1 MEATISDEYL
11 TSPGTVVGTV
21 AYMSPEQVR
30 TKELDSRTDLF
41 SFGVVLYEMSTGA
54 SPFRGESAAVIFE
67 AILGRA
73 PVPAARLNPDLP
85 GDLERIINK
94 CLEKDR
100 DLRYQ
105 HAADVRTDLQRLK
118 RDAESAR
125 FSNAPAWP
133 DSTSRFPRSSILRS
147 ATSMRSDPEAEY
159 LKDGISEH
167 HQLALQFSNLR
178 VIRVLRLAR
187 SKPEHI

>member
-125 FSNAPAWP
+125 VVAIASGW
-133 DSTSRFPRSSILRS
+133 DSTSRFPRSVDSLVVLPLVN
-147 ATSMRSDPEAEY
+147 ATGDPETEY
-159 LKDGISEH
+159 LK
-167 HQLALQFSNLR
+167 
-178 VIRVLRLAR
+178 
-187 SKPEHI
+187 